1 MHKILFSIV
10 LTLCTFSTL
19 VFSEE
24 TDKTS
29 NKRQRT
35 NAVDR
40 KLHKQCIYPTVKI
53 TDGDEAGGSGVVV
66 RSTQVG
72 DKWHNT
78 IVTAAHVVEDEDA
91 LEVHVAEY
99 QNWSEIKD
107 YKKHRMVPYALDS
120 NRDLAIGYFVSDQK
134 MPVAKICF
142 DSKLYINTEVFHCGY
157 ALLDDVRIDYG
168 QITQPKTLFP
178 KGFQGLIRANCFAFL
193 GDSGGPLFLTDNY
206 KVIAIC
212 VGLRSH
218 KQMLLPNVS
227 YYRPISDLKTWD
239 TELNNVLESVYT
251 ESAALPLLPFV
262 KLKLK
267 DYEYQLS
274 E

>member
-78 IVTAAHVVEDEDA
+78 IVTAAHVVEEEDA

-120 NRDLAIGYFVSDQK
+120 NRDLAIGYFVSEQK